1 MGFELFISLRYLAA
15 KRKQTFI
22 SIITL
27 ISIAGVAVGVM
38 ALIVVLAVMSGFE
51 EDLKGR
57 ILGVTSDVVVTRYSG
72 PVSDWPG
79 LAKRVERVPGV
90 IAASPFIYS
99 QALLSR
105 GETATGVVIR
115 GIDPDSAKR
124 VISLG
129 LNMKEGSLTGLKQAG
144 PIGMP
149 GILLG
154 RVLARNIGAW
164 VGDPVDIVSPF
175 GQMTPMGRVPKARRF
190 QVVGIFESGMFEYDS
205 SLAYVSLGAAQ
216 QFLGLGDQ
224 VSGLELKV
232 GNIYKAGEI
241 AADVQKSLGL
251 PFMTQDWMGMNR
263 NLFSALKLEKVV
275 MFIIL
280 TLIVLVAAFNIVS
293 TLIMI
298 VMEKNK
304 DIGILKSMG
313 ATRRSI
319 MKIFVLEGL
328 IIGAVGTVVGLLG
341 GLGLCGLLAR
351 YQFVKLPADVY
362 YISRLP
368 VLMEPL
374 DVAIICAAAV
384 AISLAATVYP
394 AWQASRLD
402 PAEAIRYE

>member
-1 MGFELFISLRYLAA
+1 VSFELFVSLRYLAA

-22 SIITL
+22 SIITF

-57 ILGVTSDVVVTRYSG
+57 ILGVTSHVVVTRYDG
-72 PVSDWPG
+72 PISDWPRLRG
-79 LAKRVERVPGV
+79 KVEKMAGV
-90 IAASPFIYS
+90 RAASPFVFT
-99 QALLSR
+99 QAMVSKD
-105 GETATGVVIR
+105 GNATGVILR
-115 GIDPDSAKR
+115 GIEPELARK

-129 LNMKEGSLTGLKQAG
+129 LNMKEGTLEALRPESPAAE
-144 PIGMP
+144 P
-149 GILLG
+149 GIILG
-154 RVLARNIGAW
+154 RMLARNLGAW
-164 VGDPVDIVSPF
+164 VGDTVDLVSPF
-175 GQMTPMGRVPKARRF
+175 GQMTPMGRMPKARQFR
-190 QVVGIFESGMFEYDS
+190 VVGIFESGMFEYDS
-205 SLAYVSLGAAQ
+205 SLGYLSLGSAQ
-216 QFLGLGDQ
+216 NFLGLGQQ

-232 GNIYKAGEI
+232 GDIYKAGKI
-241 AADVQKSLGL
+241 AQDVQQRLGF
-251 PFMTQDWMGMNR
+251 PYAARDWMSMNR
-263 NLFSALKLEKVV
+263 NLFSALKLEKAV

-319 MKIFVLEGL
+319 MKIFVFEGL
-328 IIGAVGTVVGLLG
+328 IIGLVGTLCGLLG
-341 GLGLCGLLAR
+341 GIGLCALLAR
-351 YQFVKLPADVY
+351 YQFVTLPADVY

-374 DVAIICAAAV
+374 DVVLICSAAIL
-384 AISLAATVYP
+384 ISLVATLYP